1 MEPMTLDEIGVLLMK
16 AIRKLS
22 VEQRKRLAAALQED
36 LKKPVG
42 QLRRKK

>member
-1 MEPMTLDEIGVLLMK
+1 MEPMTLNEIGVLLVK

-22 VEQRKRLAAALQED
+22 VEQRKRLEAALLED